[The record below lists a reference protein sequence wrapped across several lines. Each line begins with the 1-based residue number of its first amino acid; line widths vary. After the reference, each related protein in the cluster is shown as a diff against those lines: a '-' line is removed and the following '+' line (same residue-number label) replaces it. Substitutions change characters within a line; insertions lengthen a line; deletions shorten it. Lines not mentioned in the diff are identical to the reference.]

1 MKVKESQDNET
12 RLQAHYLLL
21 RTQNEFIEVCGKQV
35 VEKIL
40 NERKQAEY
48 CNILVDATPDV
59 THEDQLTFILRYLVD
74 KETG

>member
-12 RLQAHYLLL
+12 RLQAHYLSL

-40 NERKQAEY
+40 NERQQAKY
-48 CNILVDATPDV
+48 CNILWMQ
-59 THEDQLTFILRYLVD
+59 HQM
-74 KETG
+74 